1 MPNMCSLRKEVGAQ
15 ILLSKSTLGLDW
27 KGDKRSEMRHFSRNL
42 HFTSKSCQ
50 ISFKYWLFHFYLSRI
65 SSHLTSC
72 NLQLTEWLRSSGN
85 KEPACNPGDKRDTG
99 LIPGS
104 GRSPGR
110 GNGNPPQ
117 YSCPENSMDS
127 GAWQA
132 ISMGSQKVG
141 HDWSDWAYTG
151 SVPWVC
157 LCVHNIIPSLHPNW
171 ILEGMCGC
179 WVLIMCIHCLHF
191 PPNSS
196 FAQDKRSQAWDITG
210 ANSQVCF

>member
-1 MPNMCSLRKEVGAQ
+1 
-15 ILLSKSTLGLDW
+15 
-27 KGDKRSEMRHFSRNL
+27 MRHFLRNL

-65 SSHLTSC
+65 SSHLTSR
-72 NLQLTEWLRSSGN
+72 NLQLTEWLRSSGS
-85 KEPACNPGDKRDTG
+85 KEPACNPGDKRDMG
-99 LIPGS
+99 SIPGS
-104 GRSPGR
+104 GRSPGK
-110 GNGNPPQ
+110 GNGNPPR

-132 ISMGSQKVG
+132 ISMGSQKAG
-141 HDWSDWAYTG
+141 HNWSDWSYTG
-151 SVPWVC
+151 TVPWAC
-157 LCVHNIIPSLHPNW
+157 LCVHNIIPSLHPSW

-179 WVLIMCIHCLHF
+179 WVLIMCIHCLRF

-196 FAQDKRSQAWDITG
+196 FAQNKRSQAWDING